1 VPCHLWVREDAL
13 LGVEYGANFQ
23 ALSIAR
29 SVIVGSDDAA
39 SRLRR
44 ATSRHCPVL
53 VVSGTS
59 EHLAVTVAEWLDDV
73 DDCEPSTIR
82 HG

>member
-1 VPCHLWVREDAL
+1 M
-13 LGVEYGANFQ
+13 GVEYGANFQ

-29 SVIVGSDDAA
+29 SVIVSSDDAA
-39 SRLRR
+39 ARVRR

-53 VVSGTS
+53 VVSGTP
-59 EHLAVTVAEWLDDV
+59 EHRAAAVAEWLDDV

-82 HG
+82 HR